1 MGAAAANAVPAPARQ
16 RPAVLRKLVRY
27 ENIHFSLSLQND
39 NTMLRLADAA
49 LLRDALYIDGQW
61 LKPADIAT
69 IEVRNPAT
77 HRQVGQVPKAGREH
91 AAAAVDAAAR
101 ALASWSART
110 AKERAALLRR
120 WHDLILEHVDDLA
133 RILTAEQGKPLAE
146 ARAEILYGA
155 AFFEWFGEEAK
166 RTYGEVIPT
175 PSPDRRLMVLRQ
187 PVGVCAAITP
197 WNFPMAM
204 ISRKAAPALAAGC
217 TMVLKPA
224 SATPLSALAI
234 AELSHRAGVPRGVFN
249 VVPGGAAT
257 VGEEFVTNPTVR
269 KVTFTGSTDVGRELM
284 AKAAGDIK
292 KVSLELG
299 GNAPLIVFDDADLAT
314 AVAGALAC
322 KFRNAGQT
330 CVCANRIYVQS
341 GIYDEFVS
349 AFSAAVGRLR
359 VGDGNEPGVDQ
370 GPLIDEAAVSKTL
383 EHLEDAIA
391 RGARVTVGG
400 ARHQLGGTFF
410 QPTVVAGATA
420 QMRIAREETFGPL
433 APVFRFETEA
443 EAIASANSTKYG
455 LAAYF
460 FTRDHARIWRVGE
473 ALEFGVIGVNTG
485 NTSYEGAPFGGLKS
499 SGIGREG
506 SHRGIDEFLETKYL
520 CIAGIGG

>member
-1 MGAAAANAVPAPARQ
+1 MLA
-16 RPAVLRKLVRY
+16 
-27 ENIHFSLSLQND
+27 LSD
-39 NTMLRLADAA
+39 PA

-61 LKPADIAT
+61 LKPAGVGT

-77 HRQVGQVPKAGREH
+77 QQRIVCVPKAGREQ
-91 AAAAVDAAAR
+91 AAAAIAR
-101 ALASWSART
+101 ASAALPAWSART
-110 AKERAALLRR
+110 AKDRAAILRR
-120 WHDLILEHVDDLA
+120 WHDLTLQHVDDLA
-133 RILTAEQGKPLAE
+133 RILTSEQGKPLSE

-155 AFFEWFGEEAK
+155 AFFEWFAEEGK
-166 RTYGEVIPT
+166 RIYGETIPA
-175 PSPDRRLMVLRQ
+175 PSADRRLLVLRQ
-187 PVGVCAAITP
+187 PIGVCAAITP

-204 ISRKAAPALAAGC
+204 IARKAAPALAAGC

-224 SATPLSALAI
+224 SATPLSALAL
-234 AELSHRAGVPRGVFN
+234 AELAQRAGVPPGVFN
-249 VVPGGAAT
+249 VVPGGATT
-257 VGEEFVTNPTVR
+257 VGEELVTHPAVR
-269 KVTFTGSTDVGRELM
+269 KVTFTGSTTVGRELM

-299 GNAPLIVFDDADLAT
+299 GNAPLIVFDDADLET
-314 AVAGALAC
+314 AVAGALVC

-341 GIYDEFVS
+341 GIYPAFEE
-349 AFSAAVGRLR
+349 AFSSAVARLK
-359 VGDGNEPGVDQ
+359 VGDGSAPGTEQ
-370 GPLIDEAAVSKTL
+370 GPLIDEAAVGKTL
-383 EHLEDAIA
+383 EHLEDAVA
-391 RGARVTVGG
+391 LGARVTVGG
-400 ARHQLGGTFF
+400 ARHALGGTFF
-410 QPTVVAGATA
+410 QPTVLSGVTGR
-420 QMRIAREETFGPL
+420 MRVAREETFGPL
-433 APVFRFETEA
+433 APLFRFETEEQA
-443 EAIASANSTKYG
+443 IEEANRTEYG

-520 CIAGIGG
+520 CVAGIGR